1 MNDSKKQFVEQLL
14 AADRPSPDLR
24 RHYEKEV
31 HAMLEKTIGPRQR
44 RLCLVAAVLLGLLG
58 VYWSLLGLGTL
69 AQDLAQA
76 VGRKDTPVEPLPA
89 SLILKCCILVS
100 GLALLL
106 VAGMLL
112 RAYWKGVFNLRNYRG
127 WAAGASVTYAGLLGC
142 LFLLLCRY
150 LPEMLRD
157 SVQVFGLVLLLY
169 AAVAWVRHRIAQ
181 AEMRTAEKLLE
192 IELRLAE
199 IGEDT
204 KAGPPTDTS
213 SPQHQPSA

>member
-14 AADRPSPDLR
+14 SADRPSPELR

-31 HAMLEKTIGPRQR
+31 HAMLEKSIGPRQR
-44 RLCLVAAVLLGLLG
+44 RLCLVAAALFGLLG
-58 VYWSLLGLGTL
+58 VYWSLTGLGTL
-69 AQDLAQA
+69 ATA
-76 VGRKDTPVEPLPA
+76 VGRKDTPLEPLSA
-89 SLILKCCILVS
+89 VLIVAFCILAT

-112 RAYWKGVFNLRNYRG
+112 RAYWKGVFNQRNYRG
-127 WAAGASVTYAGLLGC
+127 WAAGAGVTYAGLLGS
-142 LFLLLCRY
+142 LFLLLSRY

-157 SVQVFGLVLLLY
+157 SVQVFALVLLLY
-169 AAVAWVRHRIAQ
+169 AAVAWVRHGIAQ

-199 IGEDT
+199 IGEDR

>member
-31 HAMLEKTIGPRQR
+31 HAMLEKSIGPRQR

-58 VYWSLLGLGTL
+58 VYWSLTGLGVL
-69 AQDLAQA
+69 AGRVLATNSG
-76 VGRKDTPVEPLPA
+76 VDTHPA
-89 SLILKCCILVS
+89 ILILLFCILAT

-112 RAYWKGVFNLRNYRG
+112 RAYWKGVFNQRNYRG
-127 WAAGASVTYAGLLGC
+127 WAAGAGVTYAGLLGC

-199 IGEDT
+199 IGEGT
-204 KAGPPTDTS
+204 KAGPPTDTC

>member
-1 MNDSKKQFVEQLL
+1 M
-14 AADRPSPDLR
+14 R
-24 RHYEKEV
+24 RRFTRCWRN
-31 HAMLEKTIGPRQR
+31 LIGPRQR

-58 VYWSLLGLGTL
+58 VFWSLTGLGIL
-69 AQDLAQA
+69 ATGGQA
-76 VGRKDTPVEPLPA
+76 WSLRTRPRNRSSFPVF
-89 SLILKCCILVS
+89 LILAFCILAT
-100 GLALLL
+100 GLALLP

-112 RAYWKGVFNLRNYRG
+112 RAYRKGVFNQRNDRG
-127 WAAGASVTYAGLLGC
+127 WAAGAGVTYAGLLGS

-157 SVQVFGLVLLLY
+157 SVQVVALVLLLY

-199 IGEDT
+199 IGENT

>member
-14 AADRPSPDLR
+14 AADRPSADLR

-31 HAMLEKTIGPRQR
+31 HAMLEKSIGPRQR
-44 RLCLVAAVLLGLLG
+44 GLCLVAAVLLGLLAA
-58 VYWSLLGLGTL
+58 YWSLTGLGML
-69 AQDLAQA
+69 ATA
-76 VGRKDTPVEPLPA
+76 VGRQDTALEPLPMF
-89 SLILKCCILVS
+89 LILAFGILAT
-100 GLALLL
+100 GLALLP

-112 RAYWKGVFNLRNYRG
+112 RSYWKGVFNQRTYRE
-127 WAAGASVTYAGLLGC
+127 WAARAGVTYTGLLGA
-142 LFLLLCRY
+142 LVLLLCRY

-157 SVQVFGLVLLLY
+157 SVQVFALLLLLY

-199 IGEDT
+199 IGENT

-213 SPQHQPSA
+213 SPQHPPSA

>member
-31 HAMLEKTIGPRQR
+31 HAMLEKSIGPRQR
-44 RLCLVAAVLLGLLG
+44 GLCLVAAVLLGLLG
-58 VYWSLLGLGTL
+58 VYWSLGGLGALTT
-69 AQDLAQA
+69 A
-76 VGRKDTPVEPLPA
+76 VGRKDTPVEPQLA
-89 SLILKCCILVS
+89 LLILTFCVLAS

-112 RAYWKGVFNLRNYRG
+112 RAYWKGVFNQRSYRE
-127 WAAGASVTYAGLLGC
+127 WAAGAGVTYAGLLGS

-157 SVQVFGLVLLLY
+157 SVRVFALVLLLY

>member
-1 MNDSKKQFVEQLL
+1 MNESKKRFVEQLL
-14 AADRPSPDLR
+14 AADPPSPDAR
-24 RHYEKEV
+24 GRYEKEV
-31 HAMLEKTIGPRQR
+31 RAMLEKTISPRQR
-44 RLCLVAAVLLGLLG
+44 GPYLIAAVVSGSLGA
-58 VYWSLLGLGTL
+58 YWSLIGLGALVTT
-69 AQDLAQA
+69 A
-76 VGRKDTPVEPLPA
+76 GRTAPLVEPGPA
-89 SLILKCCILVS
+89 LLLLVLCILAT

-106 VAGMLL
+106 VAGMLF
-112 RAYWKGVFNLRNYRG
+112 RTYWKGAFNQLSYRE
-127 WAAGASVTYAGLLGC
+127 WAAGAGVTYVGSLGV
-142 LFLLLCRY
+142 LFLLLGRY
-150 LPEMLRD
+150 FPELLRD
-157 SVQVFGLVLLLY
+157 SVQVLGLILLLY

>member
-1 MNDSKKQFVEQLL
+1 
-14 AADRPSPDLR
+14 
-24 RHYEKEV
+24 
-31 HAMLEKTIGPRQR
+31 
-44 RLCLVAAVLLGLLG
+44 
-58 VYWSLLGLGTL
+58 
-69 AQDLAQA
+69 
-76 VGRKDTPVEPLPA
+76 DTPVYPLPVF
-89 SLILKCCILVS
+89 LILAFCILAT

-112 RAYWKGVFNLRNYRG
+112 RAYWKGVFNQRNYRG
-127 WAAGASVTYAGLLGC
+127 WAAGAGVTYAGLLGC

-150 LPEMLRD
+150 FPEMLKD
-157 SVQVFGLVLLLY
+157 SVQLIGLLLLLD
-169 AAVAWVRHRIAQ
+169 AAVAWSRHRIAQ
-181 AEMRTAEKLLE
+181 DERRTAEKLLE

>member
-1 MNDSKKQFVEQLL
+1 
-14 AADRPSPDLR
+14 
-24 RHYEKEV
+24 
-31 HAMLEKTIGPRQR
+31 MLEKSIGPRQR
-44 RLCLVAAVLLGLLG
+44 RLCLVAAVLFGLLG
-58 VYWSLLGLGTL
+58 VYWSLTGLGTL
-69 AQDLAQA
+69 ATA
-76 VGRKDTPVEPLPA
+76 VGRKDTPLEPLPA
-89 SLILKCCILVS
+89 FLILAFCVLAT

-112 RAYWKGVFNLRNYRG
+112 RAYWKGVFNQRNYRR
-127 WAAGASVTYAGLLGC
+127 WAAGAGVTYAGLLGS

-157 SVQVFGLVLLLY
+157 SVQVVGLVLLLY

-213 SPQHQPSA
+213 SPQDQPSP

>member
-1 MNDSKKQFVEQLL
+1 MD
-14 AADRPSPDLR
+14 
-24 RHYEKEV
+24 
-31 HAMLEKTIGPRQR
+31 
-44 RLCLVAAVLLGLLG
+44 
-58 VYWSLLGLGTL
+58 
-69 AQDLAQA
+69 
-76 VGRKDTPVEPLPA
+76 PLPVF
-89 SLILKCCILVS
+89 LILAFGILAT

-112 RAYWKGVFNLRNYRG
+112 RAYWKGAFNQRNYRE
-127 WAAGASVTYAGLLGC
+127 WAAGAGVTYAGLARL

-157 SVQVFGLVLLLY
+157 SVQVFALLLLLY

-199 IGEDT
+199 MGENT
-204 KAGPPTDTS
+204 KAGSPTDTS
-213 SPQHQPSA
+213 SPQHPPSA

>member
-1 MNDSKKQFVEQLL
+1 
-14 AADRPSPDLR
+14 
-24 RHYEKEV
+24 
-31 HAMLEKTIGPRQR
+31 MLEKSIGPRQR
-44 RLCLVAAVLLGLLG
+44 KLCLVAAVLLGLLG
-58 VYWSLLGLGTL
+58 VYWSLAGLGAL
-69 AQDLAQA
+69 ATA
-76 VGRKDTPVEPLPA
+76 VGRKDTPVDLVPVF
-89 SLILKCCILVS
+89 LILAFCILAT

-112 RAYWKGVFNLRNYRG
+112 RAYWKGVINLRNYHG
-127 WAAGASVTYAGLLGC
+127 WAAGAGVPYAGLLGY

-192 IELRLAE
+192 IELHLAE
-199 IGEDT
+199 IGEVT
-204 KAGPPTDTS
+204 KARPLADTS
-213 SPQHQPSA
+213 SPTRMPPT

>member
-1 MNDSKKQFVEQLL
+1 MNHSKKQFVEQLL

-31 HAMLEKTIGPRQR
+31 HAMLEKSIGPRQR
-44 RLCLVAAVLLGLLG
+44 RLCLVAAVLCGLLG
-58 VYWSLLGLGTL
+58 VYWSLTGLGIL
-69 AQDLAQA
+69 ATA
-76 VGRKDTPVEPLPA
+76 VGRKDTPSEPLPVF
-89 SLILKCCILVS
+89 LILAFCILAT

-112 RAYWKGVFNLRNYRG
+112 RAYWKGVFNQRNYRG
-127 WAAGASVTYAGLLGC
+127 WAAGTGVTYAGLLGS

-157 SVQVFGLVLLLY
+157 SVQVFALVLLLY
-169 AAVAWVRHRIAQ
+169 AAVAWVRLRIAQ

>member
-1 MNDSKKQFVEQLL
+1 L
-14 AADRPSPDLR
+14 
-24 RHYEKEV
+24 
-31 HAMLEKTIGPRQR
+31 
-44 RLCLVAAVLLGLLG
+44 
-58 VYWSLLGLGTL
+58 
-69 AQDLAQA
+69 
-76 VGRKDTPVEPLPA
+76 EPLPA
-89 SLILKCCILVS
+89 FLILAFCVLAT

-112 RAYWKGVFNLRNYRG
+112 RAYWKGVFNQRNYRG
-127 WAAGASVTYAGLLGC
+127 WAAGAGVTYAGLLGS

-157 SVQVFGLVLLLY
+157 SVQVFALVLLLY

-199 IGEDT
+199 IDEDT

>member
-14 AADRPSPDLR
+14 TADRPSPDLR

-31 HAMLEKTIGPRQR
+31 HAMLEKSIGPRQR

-58 VYWSLLGLGTL
+58 VNWFLAGLGAL
-69 AQDLAQA
+69 ATA
-76 VGRKDTPVEPLPA
+76 VGRNDTPVDLVPVF
-89 SLILKCCILVS
+89 LILALCILAT
-100 GLALLL
+100 GLAVLL
-106 VAGMLL
+106 VAGMLF
-112 RAYWKGVFNLRNYRG
+112 RAYWKGVFNQRSYRG
-127 WAAGASVTYAGLLGC
+127 WAAGAGVSYAGLLGA
-142 LFLLLCRY
+142 LLLLLSRY
-150 LPEMLRD
+150 FPEMLRD
-157 SVQVFGLVLLLY
+157 SVQVFALVLLLY

-213 SPQHQPSA
+213 SPQHQPSV